1 MNEDLEIR
9 VLSKI
14 MLPKG
19 KPIFSEA
26 AIVCSI
32 EDDAA
37 GEYIKLTSQNDSGGE
52 ICVDIIEWPA
62 MRAMIDSMVDDIQK
76 REAKCKS

>member
-1 MNEDLEIR
+1 MNEEPEIR

-19 KPIFSEA
+19 KPIFSES
-26 AIVCSI
+26 AIICSI

-37 GEYIKLTSQNDSGGE
+37 GEYIKLKSQSDEGGE
-52 ICVDIIEWPA
+52 VCIDPHEWA
-62 MRAMIDSMVDDIQK
+62 TLRAMIDSMVDDMKK
-76 REAKCKS
+76 REDEA

>member
-1 MNEDLEIR
+1 MNEEPEIR

-19 KPIFSEA
+19 KPIFSES
-26 AIVCSI
+26 AIICSI

-37 GEYIKLTSQNDSGGE
+37 GEYIKLTSLSESGGE
-52 ICVDIIEWPA
+52 VCIDPHEWA
-62 MRAMIDSMVDDIQK
+62 TLMAMIDSMVDDIQK
-76 REAKCKS
+76 REDKA

>member
-1 MNEDLEIR
+1 MNEEPEIR

-19 KPIFSEA
+19 NPIFSES
-26 AIVCSI
+26 AIICSI

-37 GEYIKLTSQNDSGGE
+37 GEYIKLTSLSESGGE
-52 ICVDIIEWPA
+52 VCIDPYEWTTL
-62 MRAMIDSMVDDIQK
+62 RAMIDSMVDDMRK
-76 REAKCKS
+76 WEDEA

>member
-1 MNEDLEIR
+1 MSEEPEIR

-19 KPIFSEA
+19 NPIFSES
-26 AIVCSI
+26 AIICSI

-37 GEYIKLTSQNDSGGE
+37 GEYIKLTGLSEPGGE
-52 ICVDIIEWPA
+52 VCIDPHEWA
-62 MRAMIDSMVDDIQK
+62 TLRAMIDSMVDDIQK
-76 REAKCKS
+76 REDKA

>member
-1 MNEDLEIR
+1 MNEEPEIR

-19 KPIFSEA
+19 KPIFSES
-26 AIVCSI
+26 AIICSI

-37 GEYIKLTSQNDSGGE
+37 GEYIKLTSLNESGGE
-52 ICVDIIEWPA
+52 VCIDLYEWA
-62 MRAMIDSMVDDIQK
+62 TLKSMIDSMADDMQK
-76 REAKCKS
+76 REVEV

>member
-1 MNEDLEIR
+1 MNEEPEIR

-19 KPIFSEA
+19 KPIFSES
-26 AIVCSI
+26 AIICSI

-37 GEYIKLTSQNDSGGE
+37 GEYIKLTSLSESGGE
-52 ICVDIIEWPA
+52 VCIDPYEWTTL
-62 MRAMIDSMVDDIQK
+62 RAMIDSMVDDMRK
-76 REAKCKS
+76 WEDEA

>member
-1 MNEDLEIR
+1 MNEEPEIR

-19 KPIFSEA
+19 KPIFSES
-26 AIVCSI
+26 AIICSI

-37 GEYIKLTSQNDSGGE
+37 GEYIKLTSLSESGGE
-52 ICVDIIEWPA
+52 VCIDPYEWA
-62 MRAMIDSMVDDIQK
+62 TLKSMIDSMVDDMQK
-76 REAKCKS
+76 REDEA

>member
-1 MNEDLEIR
+1 MNEKPEIR

-19 KPIFSEA
+19 QPIFSES
-26 AIVCSI
+26 AIICSI

-37 GEYIKLTSQNDSGGE
+37 GEYIKLTGLSESGGE
-52 ICVDIIEWPA
+52 VCIDTYEWTTL
-62 MRAMIDSMVDDIQK
+62 RAMIDSMVDDMRK
-76 REAKCKS
+76 REDEA

>member
-1 MNEDLEIR
+1 MNEEPEIR

-19 KPIFSEA
+19 KPIFSES
-26 AIVCSI
+26 AIICSI

-37 GEYIKLTSQNDSGGE
+37 GEYIKLTSLSESGGE
-52 ICVDIIEWPA
+52 ICFDPCEWTIIKT
-62 MRAMIDSMVDDIQK
+62 MIDSMVDDIQK

>member
-1 MNEDLEIR
+1 MNEDPEIR

-32 EDDAA
+32 EDDAI
-37 GEYIKLTSQNDSGGE
+37 GEYIKLTSRSHSGGE
-52 ICVDIIEWPA
+52 ICVDITEWPT
-62 MRAMIDSMVDDIQK
+62 MRAMIDSMVDDIK
-76 REAKCKS
+76 KWEDNA

>member
-1 MNEDLEIR
+1 MNEKPEIR

-19 KPIFSEA
+19 QPIFSES
-26 AIVCSI
+26 AIICSI

-37 GEYIKLTSQNDSGGE
+37 GEYIKLTGLSESGGE
-52 ICVDIIEWPA
+52 VCIDPYEWTTL
-62 MRAMIDSMVDDIQK
+62 RAMIDSMVDDMRK
-76 REAKCKS
+76 REDEA

>member
-1 MNEDLEIR
+1 MNEEPEIR

-19 KPIFSEA
+19 QPIFSES
-26 AIVCSI
+26 AIICSI

-37 GEYIKLTSQNDSGGE
+37 GEYIKLTGLSESGGE
-52 ICVDIIEWPA
+52 VCIDPYEWTTL
-62 MRAMIDSMVDDIQK
+62 RAMIDSMVDDMRK
-76 REAKCKS
+76 REDEA